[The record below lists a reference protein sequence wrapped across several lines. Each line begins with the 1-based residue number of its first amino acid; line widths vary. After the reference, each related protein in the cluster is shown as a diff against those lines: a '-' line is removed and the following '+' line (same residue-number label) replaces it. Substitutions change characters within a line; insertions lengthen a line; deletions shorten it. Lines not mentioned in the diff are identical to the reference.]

1 MQDLFARHKNR
12 DYHNDVLND
21 DFYLEIINSLAFK
34 RLKNISFLGAI
45 DYAITPKYIKKDQR
59 TRYAHS
65 LGVASLAIF
74 VSKKNKYDKELER
87 HLVAAALLHDIGH
100 APLSHSIEPMFKSKW
115 GLNHHDIGES
125 IIKGEIKRI
134 TKLKKIIDAKL
145 DRSFLLELIEGNYT
159 GEGGNLFSNQIN
171 IDTID
176 GIIRA
181 SRYTNR
187 QLLCPFSI
195 ANIAFD
201 KNIINTSLL
210 DDFWKLK
217 HTVYHTFILSGVGL
231 KTDIISQQHFPQY
244 ENEFSKEDFFS
255 HEKIWKKKYSSLF
268 DSLISLQKS
277 NVISNLDGNEV
288 NVTKRHYTV
297 VDTHS
302 SDESRYVCDKEES
315 TYKFPDK
322 TFQEEKQALLPL
334 GV

>member
-1 MQDLFARHKNR
+1 MQYLFTTHKNSN
-12 DYHNDVLND
+12 HHSAVLND
-21 DFYLEIINSLAFK
+21 SFYKEIIDSLAFK

-45 DYAITPKYIKKDQR
+45 DYAVAPKSMRKDQR

-65 LGVASLAIF
+65 LGVASLAKF

-125 IIKGEIKRI
+125 IIKGEIKRV
-134 TKLKKIIDAKL
+134 TKLKKIIDSKL
-145 DRSFLLELIEGNYT
+145 DRSFLLDLIEGKYT

-181 SRYTNR
+181 SRYSGQ

-195 ANIAFD
+195 ADIAFD

-231 KTDIISQQHFPQY
+231 KADIISQQYFQQY
-244 ENEFSKEDFFS
+244 ENKFSKEDFFS
-255 HEKIWKKKYSSLF
+255 HEKIWKKKHSSLF
-268 DSLISLQKS
+268 DSLSSLQGS
-277 NVISNLDGNEV
+277 NVPSNLDGNEV
-288 NVTKRHYTV
+288 SVTKRHYTV
-297 VDTHS
+297 VDAHL
-302 SDESRYVCDKEES
+302 SDENRYVCDKEEG

-322 TFQEEKQALLPL
+322 IFQEEKQTLLPL
-334 GV
+334 GI